1 MEDITYSGGRRMV
14 LFSTTAQ
21 LRRLAR
27 VSTFCMDGTFKI
39 TPKPWAQVA
48 IISAELSTDVWTPI
62 AFALLADKKYD
73 TYLHLFNS
81 LKSAVAKI
89 KIGKKRGELAAQ
101 HFMAD
106 FETNI
111 REAAKS
117 TFSGKMNNYILY
129 PISYIFITIIIY
141 ILYSTLFFS

>member
-21 LRRLAR
+21 LRRFAR

-39 TPKPWAQVA
+39 TPRPWAQVA
-48 IISAELSTDVWTPI
+48 IISAELSTDTWTPI
-62 AFALLADKKYD
+62 AFALLADKKLD

-81 LKSAVAKI
+81 IKSAVAKI

-106 FETNI
+106 FEINI

-117 TFSGKMNNYILY
+117 TFSGKTNIFIFYILYDYNIYILY
-129 PISYIFITIIIY
+129 PIFYFT
-141 ILYSTLFFS
+141 